1 MGTIIC
7 AVAETPEAEEALRA
21 AVALSQAGRLRLVLV
36 RVEERGRNGSAERA
50 MRRGKEL
57 LEREIAAQR
66 VPQPVDTRVEFGDRA
81 AALARTAAEEAAG
94 VIVLGSPHRRRWRRR
109 PATGLHDVLAA
120 MTRCPIAV
128 IPPPPRE

>member
-7 AVAETPEAEEALRA
+7 AVAETPEAEEAVRA
-21 AVALSQAGRLRLVLV
+21 AVRLSRAARLRLVLV
-36 RVEERGRNGSAERA
+36 HVEERRNGNAGRA
-50 MRRGKEL
+50 MRHGKEL

-66 VPQPVDTRVEFGDRA
+66 VPEPVDMRIEFGERA
-81 AALARTAAEEAAG
+81 AALARTAAEEAASM
-94 VIVLGSPHRRRWRRR
+94 IVLGSPHRRRWRRR